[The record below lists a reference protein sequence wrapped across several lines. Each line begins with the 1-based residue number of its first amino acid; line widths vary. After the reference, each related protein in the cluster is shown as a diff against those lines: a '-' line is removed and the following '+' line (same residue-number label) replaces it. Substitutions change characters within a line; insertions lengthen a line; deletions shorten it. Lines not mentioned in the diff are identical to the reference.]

1 MTNDRIN
8 KLIKNNIYLIVLII
22 LIFISIFSTNY
33 FLLYKKNQET
43 KLLDSFDNI
52 FLNKTLNLIIENLN
66 PRFTSKNFKVEQG
79 DTFEKLLNDLNI
91 TENEKDIVISNLSKF
106 KLINKLF
113 KGQNISFK
121 MDNNNS
127 VKIVEVS
134 IEQTK
139 TKKYVFY
146 RIDNLN
152 QFKFKEVSKDLKRE
166 VVFKESEITNSLYS
180 SAINEGIQ
188 PNIIIEFA
196 RVYGFQ
202 IDFQRDI
209 WKNDR
214 FQIIYETFS
223 DPNQKILDT
232 GNILY
237 ANLILQG
244 KENDLYIFKTKDGFE
259 HFDAAG
265 KSIKKSLMKT
275 PINGARLSSS
285 FGMRKHPILGYNKM
299 HLGTD
304 FAAPMG
310 TPVMASGS
318 GTVTRAKWCGGGGNC
333 IKIKHNST
341 YETIY
346 AHLKNFARGIV
357 KGKKV
362 RQGDIIGYVGSTG
375 MSTGPHLHYEVI
387 VNGKKVNSQTLKL
400 PSGKILKGK
409 YRKLFETNKIKL
421 DVLKSEKII
430 GLN

>member
-8 KLIKNNIYLIVLII
+8 KLIKNNIYLIVLVI

-127 VKIVEVS
+127 VKIIEVS

-139 TKKYVFY
+139 TKKFVFY

-202 IDFQRDI
+202 IDFQ
-209 WKNDR
+209 
-214 FQIIYETFS
+214 
-223 DPNQKILDT
+223 
-232 GNILY
+232 
-237 ANLILQG
+237 
-244 KENDLYIFKTKDGFE
+244 
-259 HFDAAG
+259 
-265 KSIKKSLMKT
+265 
-275 PINGARLSSS
+275 
-285 FGMRKHPILGYNKM
+285 
-299 HLGTD
+299 
-304 FAAPMG
+304 
-310 TPVMASGS
+310 
-318 GTVTRAKWCGGGGNC
+318 
-333 IKIKHNST
+333 
-341 YETIY
+341 
-346 AHLKNFARGIV
+346 
-357 KGKKV
+357 
-362 RQGDIIGYVGSTG
+362 
-375 MSTGPHLHYEVI
+375 VI
-387 VNGKKVNSQTLKL
+387 
-400 PSGKILKGK
+400 
-409 YRKLFETNKIKL
+409 
-421 DVLKSEKII
+421 
-430 GLN
+430 